1 MCSRF
6 RFDYSSPIG
15 ILEISGTAHNIYQI
29 KFSSKTSSNDKSSK
43 SPGLLAEAISQ
54 LDAYFRGNL
63 KKFTLPLSPIG
74 SIFQKRVWTA
84 LRMVPYGS
92 TATYG
97 EIAKRIDNPNA
108 SRAVGG
114 ANNRNPIPIIIP
126 CHRIIG
132 TTGNLVGY
140 AGELWRK
147 EWLLHHEKVECTLN
161 VS

>member
-1 MCSRF
+1 MSSRF

-15 ILEISGTAHNIYQI
+15 ILEISGTTHHINQI
-29 KFSSKTSSNDKSSK
+29 KFGSKTSPNDEPSK
-43 SPGLLAEAISQ
+43 SLALLNETISQ

-63 KKFTLPLSPIG
+63 KKFNLPLSPIG
-74 SIFQKRVWTA
+74 SIFQKTVWAA
-84 LRMVPYGS
+84 LRKVPYGS

-97 EIAKRIDNPNA
+97 EIAKKIDNPNA

-147 EWLLHHEKVECTLN
+147 EWLLRHEKIV
-161 VS
+161 